1 MHARLAPDR
10 LARTL
15 IYAGIVGFVWFFFVQ
30 PSHFGSTLCVN
41 ALVGAGTVQYTGPT
55 PFVIPLYVFL
65 LALLVL
71 SQFLLELLS
80 PGGGQPGAALLG
92 AAMGLGLPYL
102 SYRVRGK
109 P

>member
-1 MHARLAPDR
+1 MRARLAPDH

-15 IYAGIVGFVWFFFVQ
+15 IYAGIGGFVWFFFFQ
-30 PSHFGSTLCVN
+30 PSPFGSTLCVN
-41 ALVGAGTVQYTGPT
+41 ALVGAGVVQYTGSK

-71 SQFLLELLS
+71 SQFLLELFS
-80 PGGGQPGAALLG
+80 PDGGQPGAALLG

-102 SYRVRGK
+102 SYRIWGK